1 MSDIRRTD
9 IVRSIDWVTV
19 ALFVLLTLF
28 GWFTVCG
35 ASYSFDHPDL
45 FDFATRSGKQLVW
58 IGCAYVLGFVL
69 MMLDSKTYEG
79 MAAYIYIA
87 VMALLLATIFLADDI
102 KGSRSWL
109 SLGPVN
115 VQPAEFAK
123 FATSLMLAKLM
134 GAYGFDLGRWGNLA
148 QVLLVIFVPVALI
161 VGQNETGSA
170 LVFFALFVM
179 LYREGLPGAI
189 PFTGV
194 AMVVY
199 FVVSIKYDQSM
210 MAGGLTP
217 TVEQTDLSH
226 KQFYTL

>member
-1 MSDIRRTD
+1 
-9 IVRSIDWVTV
+9 
-19 ALFVLLTLF
+19 
-28 GWFTVCG
+28 
-35 ASYSFDHPDL
+35 
-45 FDFATRSGKQLVW
+45 
-58 IGCAYVLGFVL
+58 

-148 QVLLVIFVPVALI
+148 QVLLVIFSPCLSCSIVRDCPVPYLSR
-161 VGQNETGSA
+161 GWPWSSTSLSA
-170 LVFFALFVM
+170 
-179 LYREGLPGAI
+179 
-189 PFTGV
+189 
-194 AMVVY
+194 
-199 FVVSIKYDQSM
+199 SSM
-210 MAGGLTP
+210 T
-217 TVEQTDLSH
+217 SR
-226 KQFYTL
+226 